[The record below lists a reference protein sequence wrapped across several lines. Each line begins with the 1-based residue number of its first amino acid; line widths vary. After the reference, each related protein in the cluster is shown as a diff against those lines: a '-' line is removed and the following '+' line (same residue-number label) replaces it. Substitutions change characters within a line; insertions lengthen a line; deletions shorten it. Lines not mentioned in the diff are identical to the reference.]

1 MVFARLV
8 DRTAHRVAFNR
19 AAAQP
24 CRQGTVVKPR
34 GNGIG
39 VEDHR
44 HSIVNIPAVV
54 VGRLCQNN
62 ARFKMFILR

>member
-8 DRTAHRVAFNR
+8 DRTAHRVAVNR

-39 VEDHR
+39 VENHR